1 MNKILNIVKIV
12 IGILAAILFVRI
24 MIENDDLIKDSAELQ
39 NSLISPD
46 LYLAYIVLGITV
58 VLVLIF
64 TLVGVFKGNIKKTL
78 ISVGLFALVIAIS
91 YFALAGDFGVGRA
104 ISDTETLSLSGA
116 KWIGAGLYTFY
127 ILALVAIAAMFI
139 STIKKAITT

>member
-1 MNKILNIVKIV
+1 MNRILNIVKIV
-12 IGILAAILFVRI
+12 IGVLAAILFVRI

-64 TLVGVFKGNIKKTL
+64 TLIGVFKGNIKKTL
-78 ISVGLFALVIAIS
+78 ISVGLFVLVIAIS
-91 YFALAGDFGVGRA
+91 YFALAGDYGVGRQ

-127 ILALVAIAAMFI
+127 ILAIVAVLSMFV